1 MLSLAGKKMLK
12 INKFLKK
19 QLNYKVHLLK
29 IFFLVKV
36 SISKIIPN
44 IVSPT
49 NIGLKDEIVY
59 DFLRVEFN
67 DGTKLLT
74 IENEISSI
82 DVVGRSDCLIYPN
95 KSVLV
100 IKNKIYPEFY
110 DPYHFKKGNGT
121 LDSQYIAN
129 IFKPKFLYLNN
140 VYLISTE
147 GSDNYYHF
155 IYDLLPKFLVIK
167 SSLHNNDSV
176 IVGKKVIQIGRE
188 ILTSLEP
195 RCNFVFSHKNII
207 RPKRLSI
214 PYYETQRSSNP
225 DLFTLD
231 LLRVEF
237 KNLVS
242 SNSNLRQ
249 DYYLFRGKRQ
259 GRNITNEHLFAYFL
273 ADKGFLVLDLENK
286 SFTEQLNIFFNARS
300 IISIHGAG
308 LTNIFICEKSTRI
321 IEIFPLGFN
330 GDFFQSISNR
340 LDLNFKRY
348 SIKPNNASY
357 DITVSQNDY
366 SNIMRL
372 LDA

>member
-1 MLSLAGKKMLK
+1 MLRINRIVK
-12 INKFLKK
+12 IKF
-19 QLNYKVHLLK
+19 NYNFYLLK
-29 IFFLVKV
+29 LFFLVKV
-36 SISKIIPN
+36 LISKIIPN

-49 NIGLKDEIVY
+49 NIGPKDEIVH

-67 DGTKLLT
+67 DATKLLT

-82 DVVGRSDCLIYPN
+82 DGVGKSDCLIYPN

-121 LDSQYIAN
+121 LDNQYIAN
-129 IFKPKFLYLNN
+129 VVKPKFLYLND
-140 VYLISTE
+140 VYLISTI

-155 IYDLLPKFLVIK
+155 VYDLLPNFLVIK
-167 SSLHNNDSV
+167 SSLHADDWI

-195 RCNFVFSHKNII
+195 RSNFVFSHKNII
-207 RPKRLSI
+207 RPQRLYV

-237 KNLVS
+237 KNLVC

-259 GRNITNEHLFAYFL
+259 GRNITNEQLIAKIL
-273 ADKGFLVLDLENK
+273 ADKGFLVVDLENK
-286 SFTEQLNIFFNARS
+286 PFTEQLNIFFNARS

-330 GDFFQSISNR
+330 GEFFKSISNR
-340 LDLNFKRY
+340 LGLNFKRY

-357 DITVSQNDY
+357 DIKVSQNDLL
-366 SNIMRL
+366 NIMRL